1 MENYINTVSFEGDT
15 PASSLDQKTL
25 SEVKSDSRFEE
36 RLEKYC
42 WRQIDGKDHNRL
54 RHVFQNPS
62 FFRAGFQIGAQKLVL
77 DCGAA
82 PYGPY
87 CASSLGNLVS
97 ITMKTR

>member
-15 PASSLDQKTL
+15 PASSPDQKTL

-54 RHVFQNPS
+54 RHVFQNP
-62 FFRAGFQIGAQKLVL
+62 GFLEQVFKSVPKNCYHQTVGLSNIV
-77 DCGAA
+77 
-82 PYGPY
+82 PP
-87 CASSLGNLVS
+87 VWE
-97 ITMKTR
+97 IW

>member
-1 MENYINTVSFEGDT
+1 MENYINTVSFEGDI

-54 RHVFQNPS
+54 RHVFQNP
-62 FFRAGFQIGAQKLVL
+62 GFLEQVFKSVPKKLVSP
-77 DCGAA
+77 DCGTAS
-82 PYGPY
+82 Y
-87 CASSLGNLVS
+87 CASSLRNLVS